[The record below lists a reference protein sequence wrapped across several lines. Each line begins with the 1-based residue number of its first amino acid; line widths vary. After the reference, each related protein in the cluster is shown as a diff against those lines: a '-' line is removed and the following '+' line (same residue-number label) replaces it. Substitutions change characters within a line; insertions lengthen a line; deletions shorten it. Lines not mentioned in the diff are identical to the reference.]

1 MSWLDLSKW
10 PWKVFGASCEKKAPF
25 PFIFLTSS
33 PSSRLHAVCRYWV
46 RTRITRHKPPFNH
59 ENPSTIMILDDSY
72 HLPRST
78 SSKPRISVY
87 TCLVLFFQSLLALR
101 ARFSHECDSVRCH
114 HYALCLY
121 ILPLGHYLPIRGFYG
136 LDYNWYH
143 ISNKNS
149 IKLIRICIEWR
160 CVPENSHTCNPLFAY
175 ILLPI
180 RMDWLGGSHMTYVK

>member
-25 PFIFLTSS
+25 RFIFLTSS
-33 PSSRLHAVCRYWV
+33 PSSRLHAVCR
-46 RTRITRHKPPFNH
+46 
-59 ENPSTIMILDDSY
+59 ILGSHSY
-72 HLPRST
+72 HTTQTTLQSWKPINHHDTRWFISFAT
-78 SSKPRISVY
+78 LYVVETAYIRIYMSRFVLSVTFSSQG
-87 TCLVLFFQSLLALR
+87 TFQSRMWLRKVSSLCPLFVHLA
-101 ARFSHECDSVRCH
+101 
-114 HYALCLY
+114 
-121 ILPLGHYLPIRGFYG
+121 LGHYFPIRGFYD

-160 CVPENSHTCNPLFAY
+160 CVPENSHMCNPLFAY